1 MTPAVLKRLRE
12 DHVRLERVMRVLER
26 QADSL
31 DVDAVPDYP
40 LLAAIVAYVR
50 KYADAVHHPTEDKV
64 FDQLLH
70 KGLIPAERHVVFLN
84 LGKHQ
89 EINEHSRKLHDS
101 IESIVNGNVLLTEK
115 LLADIRQYLL
125 QQRKHMA
132 FEELHLFPLAE
143 SRLNHE
149 DWILIDAELML
160 SPDPLF
166 DSKLEEFRTL
176 YEYIIKAE
184 R

>member
-1 MTPAVLKRLRE
+1 M
-12 DHVRLERVMRVLER
+12 HVLER

-31 DVDAVPDYP
+31 DVDGVPDYP

-50 KYADAVHHPTEDKV
+50 TYADTVHHPTEDKV

-89 EINEHSRKLHDS
+89 EIKEHSRKLHDS
-101 IESIVNGNVLLTEK
+101 IESIANGNVLTNEK
-115 LLADIRQYLL
+115 LLEDIRQYLL

-132 FEELHLFPLAE
+132 FEELHLFPLVE

-149 DWILIDAELML
+149 DWILIDAELMP
-160 SPDPLF
+160 SSDPLF
-166 DSKLEEFRTL
+166 DNKLEEFRML
-176 YEYIIKAE
+176 YEYIIEAE